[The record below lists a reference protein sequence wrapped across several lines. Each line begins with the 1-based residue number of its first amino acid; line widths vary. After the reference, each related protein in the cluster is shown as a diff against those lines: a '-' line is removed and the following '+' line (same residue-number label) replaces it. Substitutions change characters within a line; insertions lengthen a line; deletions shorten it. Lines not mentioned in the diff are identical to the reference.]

1 MREAL
6 IGLGLAG
13 TSCLAL
19 TILPPDR
26 ARGVA
31 ASLLTLIAAIYI
43 GLALGSQGTLSLS
56 RQIMAATVIIALA
69 LAGLWFNWWFI
80 VAGLALHGV
89 WDSLHHGARGHGVV
103 PAWYVPFCAVY
114 DVAVAL
120 FMALYFALG
129 Q

>member
-1 MREAL
+1 MRKVL

-13 TSCLAL
+13 TTCLAL
-19 TILPPDR
+19 AFLPPDR
-26 ARGVA
+26 ARGAA

-43 GLALGSQGTLSLS
+43 GLALGSQGKLALS
-56 RQIMAATVIIALA
+56 RQIAAATVFIGLA
-69 LAGLWFNWWFI
+69 LAGLWFNWWYI

-89 WDSLHHGARGHGVV
+89 WDYLHHGVGGHGVV

-120 FMALYFALG
+120 FIALYFPLG
-129 Q
+129 S